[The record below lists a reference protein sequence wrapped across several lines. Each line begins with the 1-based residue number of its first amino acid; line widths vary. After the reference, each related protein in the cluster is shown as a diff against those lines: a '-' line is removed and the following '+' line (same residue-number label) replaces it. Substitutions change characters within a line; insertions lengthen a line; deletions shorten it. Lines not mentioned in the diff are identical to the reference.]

1 MARSNSP
8 FETRSCTRCGGGG
21 HYSFCPGYGTRC
33 FKCRG
38 TGVIYT
44 KRGAVAAAYFYDLLH
59 VPASV
64 IEPGDLLFFEGFS
77 CGSFSQP
84 SKWEEVTTIR
94 PGDAK
99 VDGGQIID
107 GVVIPPQLV
116 IETKGENRL
125 SCSLTTK
132 VRRGATAETKR
143 AALAKALYFQSTL
156 NKLGEVAG
164 NNRKKVA

>member
-1 MARSNSP
+1 MARANSP

-44 KRGAVAAAYFYDLLH
+44 KRGAVAAAYFSDLLH

-64 IEPGDLLFFEGFS
+64 IEPGDLLFFEGFT
-77 CGSFSQP
+77 CGSFSEP
-84 SKWEEVTTIR
+84 SRWEEVTSVR
-94 PGDAK
+94 PGDATL
-99 VDGGQIID
+99 DGGQIID
-107 GVVIPPQLV
+107 GVVIPPALV
-116 IETKGENRL
+116 IETKSGRL

-164 NNRKKVA
+164 SNRKKVA